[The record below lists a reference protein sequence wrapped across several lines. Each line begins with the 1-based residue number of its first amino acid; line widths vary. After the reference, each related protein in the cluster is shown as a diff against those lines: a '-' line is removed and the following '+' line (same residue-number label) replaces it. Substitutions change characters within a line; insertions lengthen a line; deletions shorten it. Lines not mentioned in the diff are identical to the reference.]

1 MTSSASGSAGTAA
14 QVSVYPLR
22 QDDLSPSIDAA
33 IEAFRVAGL
42 GYQVGPMSTIV
53 WGEADKLFRAL
64 KDAFDATAA
73 LGEVVMVIT
82 LSNACPLPMTP

>member
-1 MTSSASGSAGTAA
+1 
-14 QVSVYPLR
+14 
-22 QDDLSPSIDAA
+22 
-33 IEAFRVAGL
+33 
-42 GYQVGPMSTIV
+42 MSTIV

-82 LSNACPLPMTP
+82 LSNACPLPTTP

>member
-1 MTSSASGSAGTAA
+1 MTSSASESVGTTA

-22 QDDLSPSIDAA
+22 QDDLSPAINAA
-33 IEAFRVAGL
+33 IEVFRVAGL
-42 GYQVGPMSTIV
+42 GYRVGTMSTIV
-53 WGEADKLFRAL
+53 WGETDKLFRAL

-73 LGEVVMVIT
+73 LGEVVMIIT